1 MLNDDDDD
9 DDVDKVFKHINNTVL
24 YDENE
29 DIWEIIKW
37 IVRENEREWEVMRK
51 MNPNA

>member
-37 IVRENEREWEVMRK
+37 IANERMRESER
-51 MNPNA
+51 